1 MSNSQQHRQVVQ
13 RLLES
18 KAVDFTA
25 IGKVISEVGPSLALS
40 DFDGVDGFC
49 GTMRYFIRVF
59 HLNPG
64 VPGTNEFE
72 NSVENLGE
80 LGASATELGS

>member
-1 MSNSQQHRQVVQ
+1 MSSSQQHRAVVE
-13 RLLES
+13 RLES

-59 HLNPG
+59 RLNPG
-64 VPGTNEFE
+64 IPGTNEFGG
-72 NSVENLGE
+72 SIENLGE
-80 LGASATELGS
+80 LGANARELGN

>member
-1 MSNSQQHRQVVQ
+1 MSNSQQHRLVVQ

-25 IGKVISEVGPSLALS
+25 IGKVIGEVGPSLALS

-59 HLNPG
+59 RLNPG

-72 NSVENLGE
+72 NSVENLSE
-80 LGASATELGS
+80 LGANATELSS